1 MGGSKVKT
9 VLKLILFPISLVLSV
24 LIYLLAF
31 MLGIGT
37 WVFNIISTLL
47 VLGAIASFVTNEIS
61 LGIIAL
67 VLALLC
73 SPIGLPKIGE
83 KLVLLLGRL
92 NGAIKAI

>member
-1 MGGSKVKT
+1 MRWIFKIT
-9 VLKLILFPISLVLSV
+9 LFPISVILSI

-31 MLGIGT
+31 ILGIGT

>member
-1 MGGSKVKT
+1 MRWVFKI
-9 VLKLILFPISLVLSV
+9 ILFPISLVLSV